1 MSHTPIHVRVT
12 VTAIPAS
19 VETLTES
26 IGSSCLSTRT
36 YELEDC
42 VTECL
47 QPKFG
52 QKCHLKMFKTFIIA
66 LMCKRKYKKKSE
78 HVYSEV

>member
-42 VTECL
+42 FTECL
-47 QPKFG
+47 HPKLG
-52 QKCHLKMFKTFIIA
+52 QNRH
-66 LMCKRKYKKKSE
+66 
-78 HVYSEV
+78 

>member
-1 MSHTPIHVRVT
+1 MYLPVNMSHTPMHVRVT

-42 VTECL
+42 FTECL
-47 QPKFG
+47 HPKLG
-52 QKCHLKMFKTFIIA
+52 QNRH
-66 LMCKRKYKKKSE
+66 
-78 HVYSEV
+78 

>member
-36 YELEDC
+36 YKLKDS
-42 VTECL
+42 VTEFT
-47 QPKFG
+47 KIWA
-52 QKCHLKMFKTFIIA
+52 KMALKD
-66 LMCKRKYKKKSE
+66 
-78 HVYSEV
+78 V

>member
-1 MSHTPIHVRVT
+1 MSHIPIHVRVA

-42 VTECL
+42 ATDFEGKCL
-47 QPKFG
+47 QPK
-52 QKCHLKMFKTFIIA
+52 LWAKMA
-66 LMCKRKYKKKSE
+66 
-78 HVYSEV
+78 VEVV

>member
-1 MSHTPIHVRVT
+1 MSHIPIHVRVT

-42 VTECL
+42 VTEFAGRCL
-47 QPKFG
+47 QPK
-52 QKCHLKMFKTFIIA
+52 LWAKMAVKD
-66 LMCKRKYKKKSE
+66 
-78 HVYSEV
+78 V

>member
-42 VTECL
+42 VTCRMGRCL
-47 QPKFG
+47 QPKLWG
-52 QKCHLKMFKTFIIA
+52 KMAGTN
-66 LMCKRKYKKKSE
+66 
-78 HVYSEV
+78 V